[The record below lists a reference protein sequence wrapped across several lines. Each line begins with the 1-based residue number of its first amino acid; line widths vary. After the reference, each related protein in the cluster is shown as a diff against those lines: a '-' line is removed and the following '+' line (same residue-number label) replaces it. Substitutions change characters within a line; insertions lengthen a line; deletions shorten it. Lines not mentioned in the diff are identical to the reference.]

1 MQNATFDATR
11 DTTRRH
17 YVNSRAHRFFV
28 NSRAHRFFLSCAVF
42 ALLNVPAFSQTLGE
56 ITGRITDT
64 SGAAVPAAAVTLTNT
79 ATNAVRDTVS
89 TEAGDYTFPSLPP
102 GIYNIKAEHSG
113 FKTEAMNHVEVQ
125 VQQTVRLDL
134 TLAIGQ
140 VTDSV
145 MVEASAAMLQAENAS
160 TGTVVENE
168 GVVELPLNG
177 REYLNLVALASNV
190 NTLSPSAGQ
199 AGSRQGGDRAS
210 QSISTAGQRIM
221 FDYYTLDG
229 VSNTDPDFN
238 TYVVLPSIDAIQ
250 EFKVQTGIYPAEF
263 GHEAS
268 QINVL
273 TKSGGN
279 SYHGSLFEFV
289 RNDVFDAIPYAFS
302 SSHPKK
308 SPFKWNDYGFE
319 VDGPVWIPKL
329 FNGRNRLFFMANDEW
344 KIQRQNSQSLYT
356 LPTATEEA
364 GNLAALAATIYDPSA
379 GGSTGATK
387 TPFPGNVIPSNRLD
401 PISQSLLKYYAAA
414 ALPAATNN
422 YPLFVSSP
430 LSRDGFILRM
440 DFVESTKSQWTGRY
454 SWGSEAQSSTGL
466 GGAGSKILTGYE
478 QYLGTNTRTLT
489 PTLVNEAR
497 FGYSRLFNSIGTLSA
512 FTNNV
517 VGALS
522 IPGLQAGLSSTWGI
536 PSISLNGDGFSA
548 IGDSTDGPYVIQ
560 DNTLQ
565 AVDNLSWTKGKHT
578 IRFGVEYDRQNFNQV
593 GNQFSRG
600 NFVFQPNATQSPTH
614 TGGDAFAEFLL
625 GDLYQSTV
633 AVAIAN
639 AQFQRNA
646 AAAFIDDTYKITPKL
661 TLSLGLRYE
670 LTPPWVDQANN
681 DFTVA
686 IPHLYFAPQAPQSSW
701 PYFVREGSCTNPY
714 AGLAIN
720 WTNTAGTAGSQ
731 ASPPP
736 VCSNGAYPQALLN
749 TQYKNF
755 APRVGISYSPD
766 AKLVIRAG
774 FGTFYSQ
781 DIGNAVFD
789 MARNIAGRVTQT
801 SGQNGGTV
809 GVPNLFYSNAVP
821 GGNGAVAQIPPPYA
835 YTDALSHKTTYSN
848 EFIVNVQ
855 RQFGSNWVIEAGYV
869 GSESHHLYG
878 FQDANQAIPFGYLG
892 SGTSTPVSTR
902 LPFPNYGVIQ
912 LVHDGAN
919 GVYNAFSV
927 KATRRFSHGMSVIG
941 SYTFAKSIDDTS
953 GIRTQGS
960 DTLFPQNSDCISCER
975 GLSSYDVRNRLTSS
989 VLYELPFGKGRQ
1001 FGIGNSVANAI
1012 LGGWQTGGIVTLQSG
1027 VPGTLGIGG
1036 VDNAATSDGGYDR
1049 PVATGASPYASN
1061 QTPSRWLNPAAFT
1074 EAAPGFFGN
1083 VGRNTIIGPGIF
1095 NLDAEVHKA
1104 FHIHENHKLEF
1115 RAEAFNSLNHPN
1127 WGMPNLNILS
1137 GAAFS
1142 GQPGTNAHQGFGV
1155 IGGTATSMRQ
1165 MQLGLKYSF

>member
-1 MQNATFDATR
+1 MGHPVAVPHAMR
-11 DTTRRH
+11 
-17 YVNSRAHRFFV
+17 S
-28 NSRAHRFFLSCAVF
+28 FLVG
-42 ALLNVPAFSQTLGE
+42 ALLALASVPTYSQTLGE
-56 ITGRITDT
+56 ITGRITDST
-64 SGAAVPAAAVTLTNT
+64 AAAVPGTVITLTNV
-79 ATNAVRDTVS
+79 ATSAIRSTVS

-102 GIYNIKAEHSG
+102 GKYNIKAEHSG
-113 FKTEAMNHVEVQ
+113 FKVVSMNAIEVQ

-134 TLAIGQ
+134 TLAVGQ

-145 MVEASAAMLQAENAS
+145 AVEASAAMLQAENAS
-160 TGTVVENE
+160 TGTVVENT
-168 GVVELPLNG
+168 GVAELPLNG

-190 NTLSPSAGQ
+190 NTLAPAAGQ
-199 AGSRQGGDRAS
+199 AGSREGGDRAA

-279 SYHGSLFEFV
+279 AFHGSLFEFV
-289 RNDVFDAIPYAFS
+289 RNDKFDAIPFAFS
-302 SSHPKK
+302 SAHPRK

-319 VDGPVWIPKL
+319 LDGPVYIPKI

-344 KIQRQNSQSLYT
+344 KIQRQNSQALFT
-356 LPTATEEA
+356 LPTAAEEG
-364 GNLAALAATIYDPSA
+364 GNLGALSAVIYDPS
-379 GGSTGATK
+379 TK
-387 TPFPGNVIPSNRLD
+387 TPLPGNVIPQKQLD
-401 PISQSLLKYYAAA
+401 PISQEFLKYYAAA
-414 ALPAATNN
+414 TLPTTISN

-440 DFVESTKSQWTGRY
+440 DFVESSKSQWTGRY

-478 QYLGTNTRTLT
+478 QYLGSNTRTLT

-512 FTNNV
+512 FTSNV
-517 VGALS
+517 VGSLN
-522 IPGLQAGLSSTWGI
+522 IPGLQPGQSSTWGI
-536 PSISLNGDGFSA
+536 PAISFSGDGFSG

-565 AVDNLSWTKGKHT
+565 AVDNVSWTHGKHT
-578 IRFGVEYDRQNFNQV
+578 FRFGFEYDRQNFNQV

-633 AVAIAN
+633 AVAIASAN
-639 AQFQRNA
+639 YQRNTE
-646 AAAFIDDTYKITPKL
+646 AAFIDDTYKITPRI

-670 LTPPWVDQANN
+670 LTPPWVDQLND

-686 IPHLYFAPQAPQSSW
+686 IPHLYFAPQAPQSIW
-701 PYFVREGSCTNPY
+701 PYFVREGNCSNPY
-714 AGLAIN
+714 QGLSIN

-736 VCSNGAYPQALLN
+736 VCSNGAYPRALMD
-749 TQYKNF
+749 TQYLNF
-755 APRVGISYSPD
+755 APRVGVAYSPD
-766 AKLVIRAG
+766 SRLVIRAG
-774 FGTFYSQ
+774 FGMFYSQ

-821 GGNGAVAQIPPPYA
+821 GGGGAVAQIPPPYSYA
-835 YTDALSHKTTYSN
+835 DALSHKTSYS
-848 EFIVNVQ
+848 EEYIFNVQ
-855 RQFGSNWVIEAGYV
+855 RQFGSNWVVEAGYV

-878 FQDANQAIPFGYLG
+878 FQDANQAIPYGYIG
-892 SGTSTPVSTR
+892 SGTTTPVSTR
-902 LPFPNYGVIQ
+902 LPFGNYGVIQ
-912 LVHDGAN
+912 LVADGGS
-919 GVYNAFSV
+919 GVYNAGSIKV
-927 KATRRFSHGMSVIG
+927 TRRFSRGMSVIG
-941 SYTFAKSIDDTS
+941 SYTLARSIDDTS
-953 GIRTQGS
+953 GIRTQGF
-960 DTLFPQNSDCISCER
+960 DTLFPQNSDCIRCER
-975 GLSSYDVRNRLTSS
+975 GLSSFDVRNRVTTS
-989 VLYELPFGKGRQ
+989 VLYELPFGKGRR
-1001 FGIGNSVANAI
+1001 FDIANPVANAI
-1012 LGGWQTGGIVTLQSG
+1012 LGGWETGGIVTLQSG
-1027 VPGTLGIGG
+1027 VPGTLSIGG

-1049 PVATGASPYASN
+1049 PISIAPNSYAAN
-1061 QTPSRWLNPAAFT
+1061 RIPARWLNPAAFV
-1074 EAAPGFFGN
+1074 EARPGFFGD

-1095 NLDAEVHKA
+1095 NLDAEVHKI
-1104 FHIHENHKLEF
+1104 FRIHENHAFEF
-1115 RAEAFNSLNHPN
+1115 RAEAFNSTNHPN

-1137 GAAFS
+1137 GAAFP

-1155 IGGTATSMRQ
+1155 INSTSTSMRQ
-1165 MQLGLKYSF
+1165 MQLGLKYTF